1 MGDFMCN
8 EIPLNDEEIQFV
20 KFLNHFQEYYKTVID
35 IAESEHTENFLRDK
49 LRNSDFKMF
58 SLDDICQSCTSFED
72 DDIKFYPRT
81 TDAIFYK
88 KHGDGSFRIY
98 LVEFKGSK
106 LCEITKKCDLVDVY
120 NNLMDLNKQYQNQL
134 SGPVNEIK
142 RILYKFSDS
151 LFNSLVSKPIETVTI
166 AIPLIYEEYYEKN
179 KDQEGVEHIDIR
191 KFLEDSKIIYRVVSK
206 SDETNNRHRARS
218 NNYRCSFYSKKCK
231 KYAEENRDF
240 SMLYSYESNLLTYH
254 KRYEAAGILFDTDC
268 IEDVAFD
275 RFINRNMK

>member
-1 MGDFMCN
+1 MSN
-8 EIPLNDEEIQFV
+8 EIPLNEEEKQFV
-20 KFLNHFQEYYKTVID
+20 KFLNYYHEFFMSVID
-35 IAESEHTENFLRDK
+35 IAGSEHTDNFLEGK
-49 LRNSDFKMF
+49 LINSDFKMF
-58 SLDDICQSCTSFED
+58 SLDDICQSCTSFEE
-72 DDIKFYPRT
+72 DDIKFYPKT

-88 KHGDGSFRIY
+88 KHDDGSFCIY

-106 LCEITKKCDLVDVY
+106 LCEITKKCDLVDVFY
-120 NNLMDLNKQYQNQL
+120 NLMDLNNQYQNQL

-142 RILYKFSDS
+142 RILSKFSDS

-179 KDQEGVEHIDIR
+179 KDQEDVKHIDIK

-206 SDETNNRHRARS
+206 SDETRNRHRGRS
-218 NNYRCSFYSKKCK
+218 DNYRCSFYSKKCK
-231 KYAEENRDF
+231 EYAEENREF
-240 SMLYSYESNLLTYH
+240 SILHSYESNLLTYH